1 MRSWKKADTAAG
13 AVFLYFRAHPKT
25 FFTPEH
31 VAAQVRLGQR
41 QLIVRALSIQALR
54 NPGFTSTVSREAAV
68 AVYGGSELTSP
79 GGKLFDEFKR
89 FLEDVVEP
97 AGATP

>member
-1 MRSWKKADTAAG
+1 MSE
-13 AVFLYFRAHPKT
+13 PKLD
-25 FFTPEH
+25 E
-31 VAAQVRLGQR
+31 GQR

-54 NPGFTSTVSREAAV
+54 NPGFSSASREAAV

-89 FLEDVVEP
+89 LLGDVVEP